1 MLLKESQWFAVDP
14 QSAYTTFRDMFANYK
29 DYKEKS
35 IRQAFI
41 SKSKFSFNKMV
52 EQIEGYLK
60 NHLPEFPKPIKL
72 KLPKI
77 DKIKL
82 PKVKKL
88 ENVEG

>member
-1 MLLKESQWFAVDP
+1 
-14 QSAYTTFRDMFANYK
+14 
-29 DYKEKS
+29 
-35 IRQAFI
+35 
-41 SKSKFSFNKMV
+41 MV

-60 NHLPEFPKPIKL
+60 NYLPEFPKPIKL

-77 DKIKL
+77 SKIKL